1 MTQHDDYYRRLRD
14 KFRGWL
20 RTETGRTHRWAEYLL
35 FAPDLF
41 HLLCKLVVDPD
52 VHAGD
57 KGKLAAAIAYFVSPI
72 DLVPEA
78 IVGPAG
84 YIDDIALAA
93 YVLSRIVCKTDPEIV
108 RRHWA
113 GDEDVLALIQRI
125 LTAADKMIGS
135 GLWKRLIGLIK

>member
-1 MTQHDDYYRRLRD
+1 MQHDDYYRRLRD
-14 KFRGWL
+14 KFRRWL
-20 RTETGRTHRWAEYLL
+20 RTETGKTHRWAEYLL

-41 HLLCKLVVDPD
+41 HLLCKLVVDPE
-52 VHAGD
+52 VPVGD
-57 KGKLAAAIAYFVSPI
+57 KGKLAAAIVYFVSPI

-93 YVLSRIVCKTDPEIV
+93 YVLSRIVCKTDSVII

-113 GDEDVLALIQRI
+113 GDGDVLALIQRI
-125 LTAADKMIGS
+125 LTAADRMIGS
-135 GLWKRLIGLIK
+135 GLWKRLVGMIK